1 MIVNFVCRKSKVR
14 SNGTAPIELS
24 VIINGRRKYVALD
37 RKINPKSFIAKKQ
50 MVKGDESLNEYLN
63 AVRNKCYSIETEMIK
78 YHMLFNTDTFTHAFK
93 YGLKSNAISVNG
105 LFDEFLK
112 KQEAKYD
119 GRLITG
125 AVVSKYK
132 CTIRYCREAM
142 DGDKMLADLSTSD
155 VEAIYM
161 YMLGKMAN
169 NSAICYMRKLKTM
182 LIYAIQEGYINTNP
196 VTFKFHKDKV
206 ETEPLTLEEIRAI
219 RAKEFPTER
228 LNNIRDMFILQCYT
242 GLAFKDMSSLT
253 AKDIK
258 VDKDGKEWIMKA
270 RTKTG
275 VTAFIPVLPVVKE
288 ILERHHYLL
297 PTPSNQKYNAYL
309 KEIQEVC
316 GIQKTLHSHL
326 ARHTCGTILLNAGL
340 DMVSVSRILGHSS
353 SKITESVYA
362 KLLPTTIMERVEA
375 VSDKLE

>member
-1 MIVNFVCRKSKVR
+1 
-14 SNGTAPIELS
+14 
-24 VIINGRRKYVALD
+24 
-37 RKINPKSFIAKKQ
+37 
-50 MVKGDESLNEYLN
+50 
-63 AVRNKCYSIETEMIK
+63 
-78 YHMLFNTDTFTHAFK
+78 
-93 YGLKSNAISVNG
+93 
-105 LFDEFLK
+105 
-112 KQEAKYD
+112 
-119 GRLITG
+119 
-125 AVVSKYK
+125 
-132 CTIRYCREAM
+132 
-142 DGDKMLADLSTSD
+142 
-155 VEAIYM
+155 
-161 YMLGKMAN
+161 MLGKMAN

-219 RAKEFPTER
+219 RTKEFPTER

-309 KEIQEVC
+309 KEIQDVC

>member
-105 LFDEFLK
+105 LFDVFLK

-242 GLAFKDMSSLT
+242 GLAFKDMCSLT